1 MANMRVYELAKEL
14 NITTKDIA
22 DLLDNNN
29 KTYKTMSGL
38 NDDEVAKVRG
48 KFGHK
53 SGAAGN
59 ASKPKNEKANEAK
72 MTENNTPKK
81 DITKEPVKDTA
92 DKKSHVSELYFPQNS
107 SKGGKDNKNVKNDN
121 SGANRGNAA

>member
-48 KFGHK
+48 KFGH
-53 SGAAGN
+53 AG
-59 ASKPKNEKANEAK
+59 
-72 MTENNTPKK
+72 
-81 DITKEPVKDTA
+81 
-92 DKKSHVSELYFPQNS
+92 Y
-107 SKGGKDNKNVKNDN
+107 
-121 SGANRGNAA
+121 

>member
-48 KFGHK
+48 
-53 SGAAGN
+53 S
-59 ASKPKNEKANEAK
+59 S
-72 MTENNTPKK
+72 
-81 DITKEPVKDTA
+81 DIRVVRQA
-92 DKKSHVSELYFPQNS
+92 MHQNQRM
-107 SKGGKDNKNVKNDN
+107 K
-121 SGANRGNAA
+121 RQMRQR